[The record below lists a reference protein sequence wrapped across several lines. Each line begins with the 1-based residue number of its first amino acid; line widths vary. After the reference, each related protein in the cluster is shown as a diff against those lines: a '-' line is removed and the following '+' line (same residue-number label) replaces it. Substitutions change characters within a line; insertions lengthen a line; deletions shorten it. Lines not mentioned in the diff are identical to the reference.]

1 VNTTIDP
8 ATWSALAIAMPCLL
22 AGSAFFSSAETA
34 LFGLSAKQRLDIA
47 DRHGKQSAA
56 LVLLRQPRMLLITL
70 LLGNMIINVL
80 YFVIASILMQ
90 SQPWGA
96 GGAALL
102 WIGSLFALVLFG
114 EIAPKMLASAQS
126 TRVSRA
132 VGGPVL
138 AIHTIILP
146 LRTVLDRFV
155 GRPLA
160 RLAVPHQS
168 AMPLSLHELDSLLDA
183 SAQDGLVEP
192 QEQRL
197 LADVLSLGHTTVRR
211 AMTPRTRMVSIPIDA
226 TTKDVR
232 SIIHKNGL
240 MRLPVHGTDLDD
252 ILGMLHVKD
261 WLRGHGDI
269 KTMLRTPIYV
279 PEVTTVDLA
288 LDSLRSSQQQTAIVV
303 DEFGGTA
310 GVVSLHDLIEPIVGD
325 IVDDATDQPAEAR
338 PIGPNQWIVPGGFP
352 AHRLMQALLGQR
364 QHTNV
369 DTVGGL
375 ITRKLGRVAAQG
387 DVITIAN
394 VNLEVH
400 HADESGAIETII
412 VSLEG
417 SAS

>member
-1 VNTTIDP
+1 MNTSIDP

-22 AGSAFFSSAETA
+22 AVSAFFSGAETA

-47 DRHGKQSAA
+47 DRHGKKSAA

-70 LLGNMIINVL
+70 LLGNMIVNVL

-96 GGAALL
+96 GAAALL
-102 WIGSLFALVLFG
+102 WIGSLLALVLLG

-126 TRVSRA
+126 TKVCRA

-138 AIHTIILP
+138 AMHTIILP

-155 GRPLA
+155 VRPLA

-226 TTKDVR
+226 TTNDVR

-288 LDSLRSSQQQTAIVV
+288 IDSLRSNQQQTAIVV

-338 PIGPNQWIVPGGFP
+338 PIGPNQWIVPGDFP